1 MFFSVWS
8 ETCPV
13 FSYFPYVF
21 SYYFCNV
28 GVVHSHTHTQTH
40 SVAAVVAFA
49 CAVPPCG
56 PALFRLFLRVFA
68 FPFVSRNQNSLSS
81 VRLSAMREKPRMPL
95 AAVQRLAS
103 AARAFCRGT
112 TLSGLRSQLAQER
125 ANGRTRTH
133 AVRRAACTGVLVRA
147 ARPRAAA
154 ASVGL
159 HAARA
164 VPAAGRPMRRAA
176 RWPKDI
182 PFLPSRVALGLK
194 NLNAPCEDVLT
205 RHAAMIYYKYA
216 LLLTSLSIPSPGL
229 VSTTWSVRLDK
240 NTPPKSR
247 LLPLPAPSFPS
258 PPITCAHELY
268 FIF

>member
-21 SYYFCNV
+21 SYYYCNV

-125 ANGRTRTH
+125 RSARMAAHARTQSGEQRVPVYSYVLRGRVQRLL
-133 AVRRAACTGVLVRA
+133 RLGCM
-147 ARPRAAA
+147 PRA
-154 ASVGL
+154 
-159 HAARA
+159 
-164 VPAAGRPMRRAA
+164 
-176 RWPKDI
+176 
-182 PFLPSRVALGLK
+182 PSRRRGDRCGARRGGQK
-194 NLNAPCEDVLT
+194 T
-205 RHAAMIYYKYA
+205 
-216 LLLTSLSIPSPGL
+216 
-229 VSTTWSVRLDK
+229 
-240 NTPPKSR
+240 
-247 LLPLPAPSFPS
+247 FPFF
-258 PPITCAHELY
+258 PRG
-268 FIF
+268 

>member
-1 MFFSVWS
+1 MFFLTTFVMWGLF
-8 ETCPV
+8 TV
-13 FSYFPYVF
+13 T
-21 SYYFCNV
+21 
-28 GVVHSHTHTQTH
+28 HTHTDTFCSRGSSFCVCRAAVRAGLVPFIPACFRFPFRVPESKFFEQCAPIRHERETENAP
-40 SVAAVVAFA
+40 SRGAAAGISSTRFLQGDDAFGPQVAA
-49 CAVPPCG
+49 
-56 PALFRLFLRVFA
+56 
-68 FPFVSRNQNSLSS
+68 
-81 VRLSAMREKPRMPL
+81 SA
-95 AAVQRLAS
+95 
-103 AARAFCRGT
+103 G
-112 TLSGLRSQLAQER
+112 AQER

-258 PPITCAHELY
+258 PPLTCAHELY

>member
-68 FPFVSRNQNSLSS
+68 FPFVSRNQKSLSS

-125 ANGRTRTH
+125 RSARMAAHARTQSGEQRVPVYSYVLRGRVQRLL
-133 AVRRAACTGVLVRA
+133 RLGCM
-147 ARPRAAA
+147 PRAP
-154 ASVGL
+154 SRRRGDRS
-159 HAARA
+159 ARGA
-164 VPAAGRPMRRAA
+164 VAKRHSLSSLAGSFGAEEPERPMRGRTDTACSY
-176 RWPKDI
+176 D
-182 PFLPSRVALGLK
+182 LLQVC
-194 NLNAPCEDVLT
+194 APPDV
-205 RHAAMIYYKYA
+205 
-216 LLLTSLSIPSPGL
+216 SLY
-229 VSTTWSVRLDK
+229 
-240 NTPPKSR
+240 
-247 LLPLPAPSFPS
+247 PLPWTRVDDMERAP
-258 PPITCAHELY
+258 
-268 FIF
+268 